1 MARRADL
8 PGTISRHG
16 ATEQLSRHRHRHG
29 YAAVVLSGG
38 YTEAGDLG
46 RHRVR
51 AGDVLIH
58 GPFEAHQDR
67 FEIGGASVLNLPL
80 HGIVQS
86 YAGQVADPDAVVR
99 LSERDPS
106 AAAEYL
112 LAAIEPSTSQCDDWP
127 DLLAALLRV
136 GPVCLANWAREY
148 ELAPSSVSRGFK
160 LAYGTSPQRYGLEQR
175 AAKAAR
181 DITAGFG
188 LADAG
193 FAAGFADQPHMTRT
207 LRRLYGLTPGQL
219 AGHVKSVQDPPAPRA

>member
-16 ATEQLSRHRHRHG
+16 ATERLSRHRHRHA

-67 FEIGGASVLNLPL
+67 FEIGGAQVLNLPL

-86 YAGQVADPDAVVR
+86 QAGRVADPDAVVR
-99 LSERDPS
+99 LSERDPA
-106 AAAEYL
+106 AAAELL
-112 LAAIEPSTSQCDDWP
+112 LANIDPRASGCDDWP

-136 GPVCLANWAREY
+136 GPVGLADWAREHG
-148 ELAPSSVSRGFK
+148 LAPSSISRGFK

-175 AAKAAR
+175 GAKAAR
-181 DITAGFG
+181 DIAAGFG
-188 LADAG
+188 LAEAG
-193 FAAGFADQPHMTRT
+193 FAAGFADQPHMSRT
-207 LRRLYGLTPGQL
+207 LRALYGMTPGQL
-219 AGHVKSVQDPPAPRA
+219 AGDVNCVQDLQA